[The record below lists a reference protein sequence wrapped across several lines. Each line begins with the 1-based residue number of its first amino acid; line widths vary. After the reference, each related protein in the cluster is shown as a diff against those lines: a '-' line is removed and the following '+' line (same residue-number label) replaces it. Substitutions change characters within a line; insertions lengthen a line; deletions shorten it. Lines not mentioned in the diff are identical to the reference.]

1 MMHFKKLLELW
12 TNEVVVDAQDNIMHT
27 STCRQ
32 WPKSCWIFVKSMS
45 VMQALGMDRHQFLWF
60 SMTLMVISGFLLTY
74 MYKRNIFKLRQQ
86 LMLEQQYN
94 QWRYEMSMDNLLTN
108 MGMKRDAELP
118 DATCSDTQ
126 LSIGALS
133 QNDTRKSHSF
143 TASPRNALDM
153 DDTSSGET
161 NLSRSQSTQTV
172 SNRARLPGNQAN
184 RARQFAQL
192 PVNERGKYSQQ
203 LTAMIAR
210 SKKTPIWRH

>member
-1 MMHFKKLLELW
+1 
-12 TNEVVVDAQDNIMHT
+12 
-27 STCRQ
+27 
-32 WPKSCWIFVKSMS
+32 
-45 VMQALGMDRHQFLWF
+45 
-60 SMTLMVISGFLLTY
+60 
-74 MYKRNIFKLRQQ
+74 
-86 LMLEQQYN
+86 MLEQQYN
-94 QWRYEMSMDNLLTN
+94 QWRYEVSMDNLLTN
-108 MGMKRDAELP
+108 MGMRRDGELP

-153 DDTSSGET
+153 DDTSSEEI

-172 SNRARLPGNQAN
+172 GNRARLPGSPAN
-184 RARQFAQL
+184 RTRQFAQL
-192 PVNERGKYSQQ
+192 PANERGKYSQQ